1 MLSYVEYY
9 RPKYVLLE
17 NVTGLLYF
25 QLRGKQQGS
34 RIVDGVKAGMVKFIM
49 RTFVALGYVHR

>member
-9 RPKYVLLE
+9 RPKYVLIE

-25 QLRGKQQGS
+25 QLRGKQDGR
-34 RIVDGVKAGMVKFIM
+34 RIVDGVQAGMVKFIM
-49 RTFVALGYVHR
+49 RTFVALG